1 MKTAKILVTGSSGTI
16 GTELCEQLLA
26 RNYQVTGFDLKPNNW
41 LSAVNER
48 TVIGDL
54 RDPSSL
60 DALSGNWD
68 VVVHLAANARVYNLV
83 LNPLLARDNLEM
95 VVNVLEFVRRRKI
108 PKIIFASS
116 REVYGNN
123 RQFKCSENAPVRV
136 DNCESPYAA
145 SKLGGEAL
153 IHAYHHCYG
162 LDYIILRFSNVY
174 GKYDDSDRLI
184 PQLIRLAKANK
195 ELPIYGKRK
204 RLGFTYIDDAVNGI
218 IETLERFED
227 AENDVFNIASG
238 EAVSILHVASL
249 IKKYMRTH
257 NKVALA
263 DTRTGEVVRFVADIT
278 KAKRKLGYKPKTG
291 IELGIR
297 KSVQWSTQTK

>member
-1 MKTAKILVTGSSGTI
+1 
-16 GTELCEQLLA
+16 
-26 RNYQVTGFDLKPNNW
+26 
-41 LSAVNER
+41 
-48 TVIGDL
+48 
-54 RDPSSL
+54 
-60 DALSGNWD
+60 
-68 VVVHLAANARVYNLV
+68 
-83 LNPLLARDNLEM
+83 
-95 VVNVLEFVRRRKI
+95 
-108 PKIIFASS
+108 
-116 REVYGNN
+116 
-123 RQFKCSENAPVRV
+123 
-136 DNCESPYAA
+136 
-145 SKLGGEAL
+145 
-153 IHAYHHCYG
+153 
-162 LDYIILRFSNVY
+162 
-174 GKYDDSDRLI
+174 LI

-291 IELGIR
+291 IELGIQ
-297 KSVQWSTQTK
+297 KSVQWYAHTK